1 MVQCRVDTK
10 KMDCR
15 TSKSWTDRDWM
26 EWQANALSSAVLMPV
41 SMVRMVADNFK
52 RPGLQQI
59 FCYYALAE
67 EVASVF
73 NVSFEA
79 AGYRLKQLGYIP
91 QETQLSTDIL
101 NMISFDLACNY

>member
-1 MVQCRVDTK
+1 
-10 KMDCR
+10 
-15 TSKSWTDRDWM
+15 M
-26 EWQANALSSAVLMPV
+26 EWQANALSSAVLIPV
-41 SMVRMVADNFK
+41 SMVRMVAENFK

-59 FCYYALAE
+59 FYHYALAE
-67 EVASVF
+67 EVASIF

-91 QETQLSTDIL
+91 QEAHLSTDIL